1 MPHIKNLTVLLSLA
15 AALFLSSTAGSH
27 FGQED
32 HGEFW
37 SVVRTIENILT
48 GENAGKTANVIG
60 RSTELIYGGK
70 VLNLRDVVSGKVPSC
85 SLADTSFHGATIDA
99 RTNASEDMGF
109 IRLKTRRAD
118 TTQVRYHTIVVLKD
132 SIGKFEIVSWHTS
145 SN

>member
-1 MPHIKNLTVLLSLA
+1 MRRIKNLTVPLSLA
-15 AALFLSSTAGSH
+15 AAIFVTSTAGNL

-37 SVVRTIENILT
+37 RVVQIIENILT
-48 GENAGKTANVIG
+48 GENAGKPENVIG
-60 RSTELIYGGK
+60 RSAELIFGGK
-70 VLNLRDVVSGKVPSC
+70 VANLRDVVSGKVPAC

-132 SIGKFEIVSWHTS
+132 STGEFEIVSWHTS
-145 SN
+145 SD